1 MYFVS
6 VRYQIYEWS
15 TRATILSVVG
25 AILKAFC
32 WICICSIAILL
43 FMIPTAANPN
53 YIEDIKVFIP
63 VVLVI
68 GIIFAVIGGLMQ
80 KKAEEISSF
89 EYANKIKN
97 NFDFAKKMA
106 KKNPED
112 KEWFMSQNP
121 EYAEYVLSGQ
131 ADLDVNEDNE
141 VRKVSPGSL
150 VLAAIM
156 TTVFIFGG
164 MYLLGSFN

>member
-1 MYFVS
+1 
-6 VRYQIYEWS
+6 
-15 TRATILSVVG
+15 
-25 AILKAFC
+25 
-32 WICICSIAILL
+32 
-43 FMIPTAANPN
+43 
-53 YIEDIKVFIP
+53 
-63 VVLVI
+63 
-68 GIIFAVIGGLMQ
+68 
-80 KKAEEISSF
+80 
-89 EYANKIKN
+89 
-97 NFDFAKKMA
+97 
-106 KKNPED
+106 
-112 KEWFMSQNP
+112 MSQNP